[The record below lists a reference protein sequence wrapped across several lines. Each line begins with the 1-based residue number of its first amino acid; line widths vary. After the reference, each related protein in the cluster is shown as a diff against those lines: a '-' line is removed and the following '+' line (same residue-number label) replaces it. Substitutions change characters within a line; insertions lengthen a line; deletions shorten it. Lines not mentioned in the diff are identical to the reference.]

1 MKNSLVSRFNSIV
14 ISVISIAILGL
25 KGQSFAS
32 TIEKINAEMELEILR
47 NRKAQVYRFKIP
59 RLYIEDN
66 LIDLI
71 SYSENI
77 DDSLRSEPRGSPF
90 STIDSDTLALRNNLA
105 LAVLDRVGKEI
116 RGGISKDTALEI
128 MEIAYN
134 HSVVGIKML
143 DKYDPI
149 DSTIKMRR
157 HGFCFGRADY
167 VYFQLRKRGQNRSAV
182 LKLFHVGKIAADPSF
197 GRPWTHHIVTIAKNR
212 AGGWL
217 AIDPF
222 YRFVG
227 TPKEWY
233 EKNLSFIKNG
243 SSVIYIGNP
252 ERMFVYGG
260 THTFPAIMDQTF
272 PSAKLG
278 AAKIEANEK
287 HFSRES
293 RPVKDKYV
301 MEYFSDYFKTIEKE
315 GSLASPLVCQLYEI
329 CPSGK

>member
-14 ISVISIAILGL
+14 VSVISIGILGL

-32 TIEKINAEMELEILR
+32 TVEKFNAEMEHEILR
-47 NRKAQVYRFKIP
+47 NRKAQVHRFKIP

-77 DDSLRSEPRGSPF
+77 DDSLRTEPRGSPF
-90 STIDSDTLALRNNLA
+90 STIDRDTLAFRNNLA
-105 LAVLDRVGKEI
+105 FEILDRVGKEI

-149 DSTIKMRR
+149 DSTVKMRR

-167 VYFQLRKRGQNRSAV
+167 VYFQLRKRGQSRNAV
-182 LKLFHVGKIAADPSF
+182 LKLFHVGAIAADPSF
-197 GRPWTHHIVTIAKNR
+197 GRPWSHHIVTIAKNR
-212 AGGWL
+212 TGGWL
-217 AIDPF
+217 AIDPL

-233 EKNLSFIKNG
+233 EKNLSYIKNR
-243 SSVIYIGNP
+243 SSVFYIGNP

-272 PSAKLG
+272 PSARLRS
-278 AAKIEANEK
+278 AKIEGSAS

-293 RPVKDKYV
+293 RPMKDKYV
-301 MEYFSDYFKTIEKE
+301 MEYFSDYFKSLERE
-315 GSLASPLVCQLYEI
+315 GPLASQLVCQLYEI
-329 CPSGK
+329 CPAGI

>member
-1 MKNSLVSRFNSIV
+1 MKNSLIRRFNSILV
-14 ISVISIAILGL
+14 SVISLGILGL
-25 KGQSFAS
+25 GGQSFAGVL
-32 TIEKINAEMELEILR
+32 EKFNAALELEISR
-47 NRKAQVYRFKIP
+47 NKETQVHRFKIP

-77 DDSLRSEPRGSPF
+77 DDTLRAEPRGSPF
-90 STIDSDTLALRNNLA
+90 STVDRDILALRNNLA
-105 LAVLDRVGKEI
+105 LGILDSVGKEI

-157 HGFCFGRADY
+157 HGFCYGRADY
-167 VYFQLRKRGQNRSAV
+167 VYFQLRKRGQNRNVV

-197 GRPWTHHIVTIAKNR
+197 GRPWTHHVVTIAKNR
-212 AGGWL
+212 TGGWL

-233 EKNLSFIKNG
+233 EKNLSYIKG
-243 SSVIYIGNP
+243 RSSVIYIGNP

-287 HFSRES
+287 QFSRES

-301 MEYFSDYFKTIEKE
+301 MEYFSDYFKSLEKE
-315 GSLASPLVCQLYEI
+315 GPLASPLVCQLYEI
-329 CPSGK
+329 CPAEK

>member
-1 MKNSLVSRFNSIV
+1 MKCSLLSRFDSIV
-14 ISVISIAILGL
+14 IGVISIGILGF

-32 TIEKINAEMELEILR
+32 TVEKFNVEMELEILR
-47 NRKAQVYRFKIP
+47 NKMIRVHRFKIP

-71 SYSENI
+71 SYSESI
-77 DDSLRSEPRGSPF
+77 DDSLRSEPRGSPY
-90 STIDSDTLALRNNLA
+90 STLGKNILALRNNLA
-105 LAVLDRVGKEI
+105 FEILDRVGKEI

-128 MEIAYN
+128 METAYN

-149 DSTIKMRR
+149 ESKIKMRR

-167 VYFQLRKRGQNRSAV
+167 VYFQLRKRGLSRGAV
-182 LKLFHVGKIAADPSF
+182 FKLFHIGAISADPSF
-197 GRPWTHHIVTIAKNR
+197 GRPWTHHIVTIAKSR

-233 EKNLSFIKNG
+233 EKNLSFIKNR

-260 THTFPAIMDQTF
+260 THTYPAIVDQTF

-278 AAKIEANEK
+278 AAKIEANER

-301 MEYFSDYFKTIEKE
+301 AEYFSDYFKSIEKE
-315 GSLASPLVCQLYEI
+315 EPLESPLVCQLYEI